1 MDASVSESIQNMVN
15 QVVIYD
21 SNDNLIKTMKNDEYI
36 KLYGLMQNYMSQGK
50 DDVSDKAQK
59 TLDDNGVTQK
69 ITVNNLGDIRNITG
83 NSVIGLFYI
92 DGDTHTWKNGIYLN
106 KLVLNLKNVMDEK
119 ESGTDPT

>member
-50 DDVSDKAQK
+50 MMSRTKHK
-59 TLDDNGVTQK
+59 
-69 ITVNNLGDIRNITG
+69 
-83 NSVIGLFYI
+83 
-92 DGDTHTWKNGIYLN
+92 
-106 KLVLNLKNVMDEK
+106 KLWMTTE
-119 ESGTDPT
+119 